1 MNLIPVETCI
11 ILVSFTQAT
20 QLSWLLEDTRFAC
33 AYESLLFA
41 FPFHFFYC
49 LFVLYM

>member
-20 QLSWLLEDTRFAC
+20 QLSWLLEDTRYVC
-33 AYESLLFA
+33 AYEALLFA
-41 FPFHFFYC
+41 IHFHFFYC
-49 LFVLYM
+49 LFGLYV